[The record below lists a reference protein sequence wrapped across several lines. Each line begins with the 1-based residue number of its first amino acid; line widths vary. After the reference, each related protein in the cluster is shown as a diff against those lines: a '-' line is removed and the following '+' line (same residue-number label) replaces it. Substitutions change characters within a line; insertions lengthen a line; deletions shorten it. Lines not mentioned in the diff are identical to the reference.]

1 MLRGGSTLVAPAAL
15 PVGAAPRRANPL
27 ATPNRGLA
35 HRRRRRGQRR
45 SKQPHDD
52 LGDGTSATSIDPAS
66 MDGEERGTAPNRA
79 ATREP
84 RHPTEAATGEMRACG
99 TSGGALLFCSQPLV
113 CLHLGCFSDG
123 IGPKHGRHGHEIRYV
138 MYAPPLPYLRSSHSR
153 RRPTFLL
160 PLPLP
165 SQTLDLHS
173 PPTLFPKIKRLG

>member
-52 LGDGTSATSIDPAS
+52 LGDGTSATSINPAS

-84 RHPTEAATGEMRACG
+84 RHPPAAATETRQPAAAGRSLPALSFFCTQKEMRHL
-99 TSGGALLFCSQPLV
+99 THLLSCV
-113 CLHLGCFSDG
+113 HLGCLANLNGPIHGPHGNG
-123 IGPKHGRHGHEIRYV
+123 ILYFP
-138 MYAPPLPYLRSSHSR
+138 YAPSDVQSTSQGSR
-153 RRPTFLL
+153 TSLCR
-160 PLPLP
+160 
-165 SQTLDLHS
+165 
-173 PPTLFPKIKRLG
+173 